1 MTQILY
7 ISAVS
12 TCHITS
18 YAFPDS
24 VYFRT
29 VQHTHTNKG
38 KSSQFRYDSVCFG
51 KSNYNST
58 WHTVIH
64 YRHYQYMQPHHHTP
78 MYHSWLF

>member
-58 WHTVIH
+58 
-64 YRHYQYMQPHHHTP
+64 
-78 MYHSWLF
+78 